1 MEDSPLRF
9 VFRKE
14 CAGLVSVVY
23 FRIGGWTVVRFAY
36 RVQGSFNILG
46 LRTLALRTHADGLY
60 LTDKS
65 ASMAP
70 TKTTKTRK
78 EPAKASAKEAKA
90 KAARKAALA
99 GTNSHIA
106 RKVRYSVSFRR
117 PKTLR
122 LARDPKYPRK
132 SIPHVPRMDQFRTIV
147 SPLNTESAM
156 KKIEE
161 NNTLVFIVDL
171 RANKRQ
177 IKDAVKKLYD
187 VQAAKINT
195 LIRPDGKKK
204 AYVRLTPDHDAL
216 DVANKI
222 GFI

>member
-1 MEDSPLRF
+1 
-9 VFRKE
+9 
-14 CAGLVSVVY
+14 
-23 FRIGGWTVVRFAY
+23 
-36 RVQGSFNILG
+36 
-46 LRTLALRTHADGLY
+46 
-60 LTDKS
+60 
-65 ASMAP
+65 MAT
-70 TKTTKTRK
+70 TKTTKSKAPASKSKVSPK
-78 EPAKASAKEAKA
+78 ESKA
-90 KAARKAALA
+90 KAAKKAALQGA
-99 GTNSHIA
+99 HAHAS
-106 RKVRYSVSFRR
+106 RKTRTSVSFHR
-117 PKTLR
+117 PNTLR
-122 LARDPKYPRK
+122 LARAPKYPRK
-132 SIPHVPRMDQFRTIV
+132 SIPHAPRMDQFRTIV

-161 NNTLVFIVDL
+161 HNTLVFIVDL
-171 RANKRQ
+171 RSNKRQ